1 VPGSTKPSTAAY
13 WEIVAAGLNPLGAWK
28 APARYHLNDV
38 VTHLGAAWR
47 ALRTS
52 RNRVPGRA
60 ALDWEPLAAK
70 GDKGAAGATG
80 PQGPQGAT
88 GATGP
93 AGPQGAPGP
102 QGETGPAGLQGV
114 AGPAGND
121 GAFAGMRWVTKVCND
136 TQGWDLYELTV
147 YCVVACE
154 AGERPFGT
162 WTSGET
168 RDGMASRA
176 RAKVVL
182 LNVGRRRR
190 ANPSRQECGSNSIGR
205 ARWKERTRHDRA
217 ITLNVSSRSCAA
229 RLEAAPVQC

>member
-1 VPGSTKPSTAAY
+1 MLTFRIGGLAAIAAVLAFLAPGLTVAAKAQTMSAASVAPSVGVRLTFRGEWSPSVIYSADDLVTARGSTWRAKRTSRNKVPGSTKPSTAAY

-102 QGETGPAGLQGV
+102 QGETGPAGPQGV

-136 TQGWDLYELTV
+136 TQGWGLV
-147 YCVVACE
+147 
-154 AGERPFGT
+154 
-162 WTSGET
+162 
-168 RDGMASRA
+168 
-176 RAKVVL
+176 
-182 LNVGRRRR
+182 
-190 ANPSRQECGSNSIGR
+190 
-205 ARWKERTRHDRA
+205 
-217 ITLNVSSRSCAA
+217 
-229 RLEAAPVQC
+229 